1 AATGYNFGERA
12 NVEAKND
19 DLGEVTAG
27 IASTTTKSVVNDDN
41 GSGRDQANGVDAVA
55 GGSTPNVTVTPDLTN
70 ASVPVPAG
78 FTLNTD
84 GTITVASTVGP
95 DTYQYPYTICL
106 TPATTPTT
114 CHSAVA
120 TIVVKAPAVHSL
132 SGKVYWKQTVA
143 GVEQAGEHP
152 IANNEV
158 KLVGCAAGP
167 DGVVNTTAAASGP
180 LACSGDDVA
189 HEQTVQTSGT
199 GEYSFA
205 NIPRGRYHVNQTSD
219 AALDPYLNGVTT
231 AGTDAG
237 GTATAE
243 GTVPSQIRNVLFDSA
258 TSIAATGYNFGERAN
273 VEAKNDNMGEH
284 NYSATNPIVTPSVV
298 ADNNGNGGDTA
309 NGQPAVIGTN
319 VTLELGTPS
328 SPALTMDPATGIITV
343 APGTA
348 PGTYTFPYTICLL
361 PATTPATCD
370 TATAT
375 VVVKAKADVRLSKTV
390 DNASA
395 SV

>member
-1 AATGYNFGERA
+1 
-12 NVEAKND
+12 
-19 DLGEVTAG
+19 
-27 IASTTTKSVVNDDN
+27 
-41 GSGRDQANGVDAVA
+41 
-55 GGSTPNVTVTPDLTN
+55 
-70 ASVPVPAG
+70 
-78 FTLNTD
+78 
-84 GTITVASTVGP
+84 
-95 DTYQYPYTICL
+95 
-106 TPATTPTT
+106 
-114 CHSAVA
+114 
-120 TIVVKAPAVHSL
+120 
-132 SGKVYWKQTVA
+132 
-143 GVEQAGEHP
+143 
-152 IANNEV
+152 
-158 KLVGCAAGP
+158 
-167 DGVVNTTAAASGP
+167 
-180 LACSGDDVA
+180 
-189 HEQTVQTSGT
+189 
-199 GEYSFA
+199 
-205 NIPRGRYHVNQTSD
+205 
-219 AALDPYLNGVTT
+219 
-231 AGTDAG
+231 
-237 GTATAE
+237 
-243 GTVPSQIRNVLFDSA
+243 
-258 TSIAATGYNFGERAN
+258 AATGYNFGERAN

-395 SV
+395 SVGEEVTFTITVVNDGPSTAEAVTVTEQLPSGYSFVSAMPSEGTYTAPTWTVGNLANGASATLTLKATVNASGDYANTATVNSTTTPGDDPSNNSGTATVTPTA